1 MNTFGHV
8 SHMPF
13 PQVLSVMVLTVSFF
27 FFFFLSDSDLSPL
40 YALPIRT
47 KQTDSGPN
55 FSSCHPSGPTRRSFF
70 LTQHKSDM
78 LKKLNT

>member
-27 FFFFLSDSDLSPL
+27 FFFFYLTLTSPL
-40 YALPIRT
+40 Y
-47 KQTDSGPN
+47 
-55 FSSCHPSGPTRRSFF
+55 
-70 LTQHKSDM
+70 M
-78 LKKLNT
+78 LYR